1 MFIYY
6 SFYIYQA
13 KAANHEQSLAV
24 LNVSKDSTE
33 EIAMPFP
40 THTRICLLQS
50 AKIVYFLKLI
60 KNMQIKYTA
69 KNFEDK
75 ERIQTTAGP
84 NGAAFAMP
92 DCSHPHY
99 MV

>member
-1 MFIYY
+1 
-6 SFYIYQA
+6 
-13 KAANHEQSLAV
+13 
-24 LNVSKDSTE
+24 
-33 EIAMPFP
+33 
-40 THTRICLLQS
+40 
-50 AKIVYFLKLI
+50 
-60 KNMQIKYTA
+60 MQIKYTA

-92 DCSHPHY
+92 DCSHPHS